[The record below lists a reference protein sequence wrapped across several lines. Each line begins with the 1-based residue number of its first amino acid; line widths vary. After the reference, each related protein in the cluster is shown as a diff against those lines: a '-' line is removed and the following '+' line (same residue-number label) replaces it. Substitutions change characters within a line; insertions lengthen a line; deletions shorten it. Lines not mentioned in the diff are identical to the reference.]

1 MASAAFAASARAL
14 STANLARTS
23 STADVSFSL
32 VFCATSA
39 RARSTSSR
47 TAVARSVAR
56 LSAATASSS
65 AVCARWRRVARR
77 PSPARRP
84 QPRRARRPHRGRRGT
99 RRILRARGRCR
110 TGYERVE
117 GGVAVRRGGGLAHLR
132 RGVGT
137 PRRCA
142 LGIVPSRVAGGF
154 PSGAYRLHPGVEG
167 IEGRLGGRDGGLSL
181 VELVRG
187 GGVER
192 AGGLRDVVGGSGG
205 ERRVRWRANAGELEG
220 VARRF
225 DRWTERRGEKAR
237 EGVRGSRTAAV
248 PATRYRSAIASACSC
263 RRGRVWRRWRASSRV
278 DVRTSEVRTRLA
290 ATTSGFPRC
299 APRDWSHF
307 PSQHDAARGGARRRA
322 RAVAVRAA
330 RGVGSSPRIGETPRA
345 RLGVRAT
352 PDTGRGRVSSRVLR
366 TSRRSPFSNGISRA
380 RSRPVPGVRAPRVS
394 RPPGRSRRSHR
405 YDDDRRGR
413 DRGRGRGGRP
423 RARRQLVLPLP
434 RERHGGRDPTPGGR
448 RAVGLGRLRR
458 RRGRR
463 RAVQDATSGRVP
475 RRPRRRRRR
484 RLVVLRRGRRSRQ
497 SRMGPSTPSTPSTD
511 GGRRRHMGHRR
522 RRRDPPAPHRP
533 RSHRRRR
540 LVAGV
545 SSWVADRRERA
556 RAAAAAAAAP
566 STSSRSTTPRAEP
579 PRSDATRCISPSRT
593 ADGPSRYFDIVRG
606 ETQRSAG
613 DATGVVDGWR
623 GGRSRFYRRGGGAV
637 ARGTTRT
644 TSDTTRPRRP
654 C

>member
-1 MASAAFAASARAL
+1 M
-14 STANLARTS
+14 
-23 STADVSFSL
+23 
-32 VFCATSA
+32 
-39 RARSTSSR
+39 
-47 TAVARSVAR
+47 
-56 LSAATASSS
+56 
-65 AVCARWRRVARR
+65 
-77 PSPARRP
+77 
-84 QPRRARRPHRGRRGT
+84 
-99 RRILRARGRCR
+99 
-110 TGYERVE
+110 
-117 GGVAVRRGGGLAHLR
+117 RRGGGLAHLR

-142 LGIVPSRVAGGF
+142 KGIVPSRVAGGF

-220 VARRF
+220 VARRY

-475 RRPRRRRRR
+475 RRRRRRRRR

-540 LVAGV
+540 SRRGRQLVGRGQTRTRQ
-545 SSWVADRRERA
+545 SRRRRRRRA
-556 RAAAAAAAAP
+556 RP

-579 PRSDATRCISPSRT
+579 PRSDATRCTSSPSRT

-606 ETQRSAG
+606 ETQR
-613 DATGVVDGWR
+613 
-623 GGRSRFYRRGGGAV
+623 GRRW
-637 ARGTTRT
+637 
-644 TSDTTRPRRP
+644 
-654 C
+654 